1 MEVTHQANCG
11 GVEKL
16 LNFYVA
22 ITRASGFRAS
32 FFLLFPNYILVFGRV
47 IVADL
52 ISIICL
58 VSPVSHSAFLKQIVS
73 QIDRNRLFKVTLYII
88 VRPNEWFHFKYGQRD
103 SNGHNIK

>member
-32 FFLLFPNYILVFGRV
+32 FFFVISELHFGFWSDDSGRSDKYNMFGFPSIAQCIFKANC
-47 IVADL
+47 
-52 ISIICL
+52 IS
-58 VSPVSHSAFLKQIVS
+58 
-73 QIDRNRLFKVTLYII
+73 NRQEQTF
-88 VRPNEWFHFKYGQRD
+88 
-103 SNGHNIK
+103 